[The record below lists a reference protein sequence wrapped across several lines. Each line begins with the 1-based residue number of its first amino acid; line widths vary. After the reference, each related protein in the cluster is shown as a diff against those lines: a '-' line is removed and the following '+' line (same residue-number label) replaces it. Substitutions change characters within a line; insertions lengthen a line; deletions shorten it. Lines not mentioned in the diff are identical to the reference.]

1 MNIKVIMLAVCAM
14 SASCAHFYS
23 RDDLTMSLTKHHVDL
38 RWGRL
43 ENAAIAVVPS
53 MQGQFLQHWAERSQA
68 IELQDIE
75 VVGMTIDDETNTA
88 TVMVRIVWVDR
99 LSMAVQTSMTTET
112 WTRTG
117 DGWLCSVPARFEP
130 PLQ

>member
-1 MNIKVIMLAVCAM
+1 MNIKPSFFLLIALMG
-14 SASCAHFYS
+14 SCAHFYS

-43 ENAAIAVVPS
+43 ENAAIVVVPS
-53 MQGQFLQHWAERSQA
+53 MQGPFLQHWAEKSQA

-75 VVGMTIDDETNTA
+75 VMGMTIDDETNTA
-88 TVMVRIVWVDR
+88 TVMLRIVWVDR
-99 LSMAVQTSMTTET
+99 LSMAVQTSMATET

-117 DGWLCSVPARFEP
+117 DGWMCSVPARLDP
-130 PLQ
+130 A